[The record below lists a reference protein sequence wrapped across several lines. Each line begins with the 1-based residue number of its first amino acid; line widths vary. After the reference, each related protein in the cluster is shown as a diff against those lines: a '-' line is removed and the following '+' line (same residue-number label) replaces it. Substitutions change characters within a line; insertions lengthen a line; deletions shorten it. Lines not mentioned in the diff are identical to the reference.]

1 MSYSP
6 TKPDAGKSPL
16 IDVVQIKNDFSAWN
30 TVFSTII
37 AGLTYNHT
45 AMNSPNQGN
54 HESVIMQL
62 QASDPGVTQDLAVL
76 YCKNAAS
83 FVGTQPQLVV
93 QIPKFLPNQND
104 ATNAP
109 NQDMQLSYNSVNIA
123 GPVYQSFLQCGYLI
137 YFGSTSDITVNIVL
151 SPAPT
156 KILTAIATPN
166 NLTTVGTPI
175 PFFASTTILSNT
187 SFRINSN
194 ATGAYS
200 FGWIAIASA

>member
-1 MSYSP
+1 MTYSP
-6 TKPDAGKSPL
+6 TKPDSGPSPL

-45 AMNSPNQGN
+45 AMNNPNQGD
-54 HESVIMQL
+54 HESVLMQL
-62 QASDPGVTQDLAVL
+62 QNADPGVTQDLAVL

-83 FVGTQPQLVV
+83 NLGTQPQLVV
-93 QIPKFLPNQND
+93 QIAKFLPNQND
-104 ATNAP
+104 STNAP
-109 NQDMQLSYNSVNIA
+109 NVDMQLSYNSVNLS

-137 YFGSTSDITVNIVL
+137 YFGSTSNIAANIVL

-156 KILTAIATPN
+156 KILVAIATPN
-166 NLTTVGTPI
+166 NLTTIGTPT

-187 SFRINSN
+187 TFKINSN
-194 ATGAYS
+194 ATGAYL
-200 FGWIAIASA
+200 FGWVAIASA